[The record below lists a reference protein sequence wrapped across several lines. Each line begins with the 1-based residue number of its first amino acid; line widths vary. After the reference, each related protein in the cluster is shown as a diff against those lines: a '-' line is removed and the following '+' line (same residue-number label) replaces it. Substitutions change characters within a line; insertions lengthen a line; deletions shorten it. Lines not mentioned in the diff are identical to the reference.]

1 MKKDIRAFL
10 RRVGSM
16 SFARM
21 GGNIDAIHQ
30 ETGVSKSFIRLDMLH
45 CALRYGMGYLDYRVF
60 GFAENRDPA
69 NRRTYMTMNHNTCL
83 SRKLNDRAAIAEFI
97 DKGKF
102 NQKFRDFIGRDF
114 LILPPENGASALKA
128 FCRGKEAVFAKV
140 TTSFGGQGLEKIQLD
155 AVSDYGALYDRLLSE
170 KKTLVE
176 DALLQN
182 EAMASLCPQ
191 SVNTLRMVTVFYGGQ
206 AHYVYGLV
214 RMGNGKNAV
223 DNISAGGLY
232 ALLNDD
238 GTLSPKAFC
247 DKKSA
252 YYEAHPASGVR
263 FGSFSVPYF
272 AQAKALCLT
281 AAALE
286 QKVGYVGWDVA
297 VTKDGPVLIEGNHL
311 PGYDMCQNHGLN
323 GSRTGILPKFEAIV
337 GTGFFG

>member
-1 MKKDIRAFL
+1 MKKDIGAFL

-128 FCRGKEAVFAKV
+128 FCRGKEAVFAIRA
-140 TTSFGGQGLEKIQLD
+140 SFLSLPAFHFYDQNTIQ
-155 AVSDYGALYDRLLSE
+155 
-170 KKTLVE
+170 
-176 DALLQN
+176 
-182 EAMASLCPQ
+182 P
-191 SVNTLRMVTVFYGGQ
+191 FIF
-206 AHYVYGLV
+206 
-214 RMGNGKNAV
+214 V
-223 DNISAGGLY
+223 DW
-232 ALLNDD
+232 
-238 GTLSPKAFC
+238 
-247 DKKSA
+247 
-252 YYEAHPASGVR
+252 R
-263 FGSFSVPYF
+263 FPIRRSF
-272 AQAKALCLT
+272 
-281 AAALE
+281 
-286 QKVGYVGWDVA
+286 W
-297 VTKDGPVLIEGNHL
+297 IH
-311 PGYDMCQNHGLN
+311 
-323 GSRTGILPKFEAIV
+323 
-337 GTGFFG
+337 FF